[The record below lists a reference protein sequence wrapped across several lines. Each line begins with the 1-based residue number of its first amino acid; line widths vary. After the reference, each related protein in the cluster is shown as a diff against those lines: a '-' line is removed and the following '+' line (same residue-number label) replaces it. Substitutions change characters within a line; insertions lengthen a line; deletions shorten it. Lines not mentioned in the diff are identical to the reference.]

1 MASRVCCR
9 LFDLSR
15 VSWVVDRV
23 RQTASTQR
31 RNKTKHLCRIVLL
44 AIPMIAVGQSS
55 FAQVD
60 SVFVKGDPD
69 QCWLDVKEIV
79 RRNSLAVTEDAKA
92 RTLYAE
98 KYQTVQGGLFLTIHV
113 DVAKG
118 NGGEEGCRLR
128 VTGNGNPK
136 TIAHVNQS
144 IATEVKKLQK
154 KREKH

>member
-1 MASRVCCR
+1 MG
-9 LFDLSR
+9 L
-15 VSWVVDRV
+15 DRM
-23 RQTASTQR
+23 RQSADMQR
-31 RNKTKHLCRIVLL
+31 RNKTRHLFSIAVL
-44 AIPMIAVGQSS
+44 AILTFAVGQSC

-60 SVFVKGDPD
+60 SVFVKGAPD

-79 RRNSLAVTEDAKA
+79 HRNSLAVTEDAKA
-92 RTLYAE
+92 RILYAE
-98 KYQTVQGGLFLTIHV
+98 KYQTVQGGLFLKVQV

-118 NGGEEGCRLR
+118 NDGEDGCRVR

-136 TIAHVNQS
+136 TIAHVSQF

>member
-1 MASRVCCR
+1 MG
-9 LFDLSR
+9 L
-15 VSWVVDRV
+15 DRI
-23 RQTASTQR
+23 RQTTDMQR
-31 RNKTKHLCRIVLL
+31 RNKTRHLFSIAVLGIL
-44 AIPMIAVGQSS
+44 TFAVGQSC

-79 RRNSLAVTEDAKA
+79 HRNSHAVTEDAKA
-92 RTLYAE
+92 RILYAE
-98 KYQTVQGGLFLTIHV
+98 KYQTVRGGLYLTFHV

-118 NGGEEGCRLR
+118 NDGEEGCRLR
-128 VTGNGNPK
+128 VTGNAPSK
-136 TIAHVNQS
+136 QIEHISQY